1 MSLKLEISKQVAKS
15 LEHLPPKHF
24 KQILGKI
31 MKLLEDP
38 YPQDFKKIKVGEK
51 EYSRVDNGEYR
62 IIYRVNTRLLTLVLI
77 DKRNDDSVYKT
88 LKRK

>member
-15 LEHLPPKHF
+15 LEHLPAKHF

-31 MKLLEDP
+31 MKLLEEP
-38 YPQDFKKIKVGEK
+38 YPQDFKKIKVEEK
-51 EYSRVDNGEYR
+51 EYLRVDSGEYR
-62 IIYRVNTRLLTLVLI
+62 VIYRVTASLLTLVLI
-77 DKRNDDSVYKT
+77 DKRNDDSVYKA

>member
-15 LEHLPPKHF
+15 VEHLPAKHF
-24 KQILGKI
+24 KQVLGKI

-38 YPQDFKKIKVGEK
+38 YPQDLKKIKFDNK
-51 EYSRVDNGEYR
+51 AYLRVDSGEYR
-62 IIYRVNTRLLTLVLI
+62 IIYKTQDNTLLLILV
-77 DKRNDDSVYKT
+77 DKRNDDSVYKA